1 MAVTDEL
8 RLKVS
13 AAEYQQ
19 RIAMLDNKMDA
30 MRDVLTDY
38 RALKNDAV
46 KVFGEGDS
54 NLQTLQNRVQQ
65 NIDAVQGQI
74 NLLQES
80 RTMLQKQMDNLEQ
93 LSVNVG
99 NMFDNAAATAK
110 TAFNTVKIVGDLVK

>member
-19 RIAMLDNKMDA
+19 RIAMLDNKMAA

-38 RALKNDAV
+38 RTLKNDAV

-54 NLQTLQNRVQQ
+54 NLQSLQNIVQQ

-80 RTMLQKQMDNLEQ
+80 RAMLQKQMDNLEQ

-110 TAFNTVKIVGDLVK
+110 TAFNTVKIVGDLVN